1 MTAYTKTSK
10 DILELKSLK
19 TKRQK
24 KVEFK
29 EEKRHY
35 VRFYCQHFPY
45 KLLGKPFLPEFTYQL
60 YGKYSNKKL

>member
-29 EEKRHY
+29 EEKRH
-35 VRFYCQHFPY
+35 
-45 KLLGKPFLPEFTYQL
+45 
-60 YGKYSNKKL
+60 